1 MLPNRFVSMTVSRM
15 HLGTLTTRSSAV
27 AIGLVLVMSVSGCAV
42 GPKYHR
48 PSAPVPSQ
56 FKESAAPTTPVSAT
70 TPIAYNDWWRVF
82 DDPVL
87 DRLEKEAGAA
97 NQDIRVAVARVDQA
111 EAAAR
116 YARSFLSPT
125 LSLGTSASRTREA
138 QNRPNN
144 GNTGGRAATYND
156 FQLPLF
162 FSYEIDAWGRV
173 RHSLESARD
182 VQQAT
187 AADLRFVRLSVEA
200 NLALDYYSLRETDA
214 ERAILDSTMEQLQQA
229 LDVTTNRF
237 GDGIASELE
246 VEQAKTLLDQT
257 KAQAQALGLQR
268 SQLEHAVAVLAG
280 RPASEFSL
288 PSSPWSGLP
297 PSIPPGLPAD
307 LLARRPDIAEA
318 DRYVAAA
325 TAQIGVAATAY
336 LPQLSLTGFA
346 GFEGTNT
353 ASLFS
358 WQNSIA
364 SLGAAALTPLFN
376 GGRIRAGVDQ
386 ARAAYRG
393 SLAQY
398 EKTVL
403 TAYQEVEDQ
412 LAALRI
418 LAGEAQAETDAVADA
433 KRAEEIAMNRYKA
446 GLVGYLD
453 VLVAQTTLLSNQR
466 TAEQISGQRMVATVV
481 LVKALGG
488 GWLGVSAASPSKP
501 NTNQSGETAT
511 PATRVRGAPKGTTTG
526 DANQTLPLPE

>member
-1 MLPNRFVSMTVSRM
+1 MLRTRFVSMPSSRTR
-15 HLGTLTTRSSAV
+15 LRISAARSSAV
-27 AIGLVLVMSVSGCAV
+27 AIGLFLVMSLSGCAV
-42 GPKYHR
+42 GPKYQR

-56 FKESAAPTTPVSAT
+56 FKESIPPAT
-70 TPIAYNDWWRVF
+70 QEAGSSPIAYNNWWLIF
-82 DDPVL
+82 NDPTL
-87 DRLEKEAGAA
+87 DRLENEADSA

-116 YARSFLSPT
+116 YSRSFLSPT
-125 LSLGTSASRTREA
+125 LSLGTSVSRTREA

-144 GNTGGRAATYND
+144 GNTGGLAATYND

-173 RHSLESARD
+173 RHSIESARD
-182 VQQAT
+182 VRQAT
-187 AADLRFVRLSVEA
+187 EADLRFVRLSVEA
-200 NLALDYYSLRETDA
+200 NVAMDYYSLRENDA
-214 ERAILDSTMEQLQQA
+214 ERAILDSTIERLQQA

-237 GDGIASELE
+237 RGGIASELE
-246 VEQAKTLLDQT
+246 VKQAKTLLDQT
-257 KAQAQALGLQR
+257 KAQAQALDVQR
-268 SQLEHAVAVLAG
+268 AQLEHAIAVLDG
-280 RPASEFSL
+280 RPASEFFL
-288 PSSPWSGLP
+288 PRSPFDGLP
-297 PSIPPGLPAD
+297 PSLPAGLPSD

-325 TAQIGVAATAY
+325 TAQIGVARTAY
-336 LPQLSLTGFA
+336 LPQLSLTGFL
-346 GFEGTNT
+346 GFESSNT
-353 ASLFS
+353 ASLFN

-376 GGRIRAGVDQ
+376 GGRIRADVDQ

-403 TAYQEVEDQ
+403 TAYQDVEDQ

-418 LAGEAQAETDAVADA
+418 LSGEAQSEMDAVTDA
-433 KRAEEIAMNRYKA
+433 KRAEEIAMNRYKT

-453 VLVAQTTLLSNQR
+453 VLVAQTTLLANER
-466 TAEQISGQRMVATVV
+466 TAAQISGQRMVATVV

-488 GWLGVSAASPSKP
+488 GWLGVSAPPQEKANK
-501 NTNQSGETAT
+501 QSGETGTQAARV
-511 PATRVRGAPKGTTTG
+511 PAAPKATTMSG
-526 DANQTLPLPE
+526 ANQAMALPE